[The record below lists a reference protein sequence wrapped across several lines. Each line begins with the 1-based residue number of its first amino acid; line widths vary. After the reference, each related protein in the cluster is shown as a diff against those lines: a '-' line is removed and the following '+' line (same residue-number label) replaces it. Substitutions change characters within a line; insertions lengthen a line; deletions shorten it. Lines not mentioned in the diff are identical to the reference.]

1 MFTRILKRPVT
12 FQVSSD
18 GKNWKSVSYAEFA
31 LYCLNLSNTGYSY
44 REVKNNSYQVAVTYY
59 K

>member
-12 FQVSSD
+12 FQVSND
-18 GKNWKSVSYAEFA
+18 GKNWKSVSYVEFA
-31 LYCLNLSNTGYSY
+31 LYCLNLSNAGHSY
-44 REVKNNSYQVAVTYY
+44 KEVKNNSYQVAVTYY